1 MPTTKD
7 TRACLLTKLEAGI
20 EGVNFDTASAA
31 LQEYNLESLRLQA
44 TDIDLQIRSH
54 AATIYDY
61 FGQNE
66 KASAMVEGLGE
77 DCYHALKDLLRTTS
91 EFRASPIFRE
101 MRRSYKLQVIAVL
114 QRGYVYYRRSDYANY
129 LKALDHWKLCLE
141 ALTTC
146 IRSTDYPCHGSIGR
160 VSYAIGLAYRQLGP
174 PFYLEAKRFF
184 SNAIDHAWLDVEE
197 NVKAGQSVA
206 LSEYRV
212 AKCSGLGLGWVLYTE
227 ANLTLARPLIAV
239 ARTLLAD
246 KPERLIKAYVD
257 VVYACV
263 EMAAKGDDLTTVDNA
278 LRILE
283 RAYSVF
289 EANKHAGYKVRAAN
303 ELALG
308 HLRRAALV
316 SNKTE
321 DQNAAERLA
330 TEVMNYAADNEKRW
344 FCNASI
350 VFSRLHL
357 QKGHPE
363 QAIPFAQDAL
373 DRGGDIPFTKIDAL
387 IARGEGQFALGQQ
400 RNGSSK

>member
-184 SNAIDHAWLDVEE
+184 SNAIDHAWLDVGRKRESWTE
-197 NVKAGQSVA
+197 RCFVGIPSRKMFSVGPGVG
-206 LSEYRV
+206 LVHRSQFDFGSTV
-212 AKCSGLGLGWVLYTE
+212 NCSG
-227 ANLTLARPLIAV
+227 AHLT
-239 ARTLLAD
+239 
-246 KPERLIKAYVD
+246 
-257 VVYACV
+257 
-263 EMAAKGDDLTTVDNA
+263 
-278 LRILE
+278 
-283 RAYSVF
+283 
-289 EANKHAGYKVRAAN
+289 
-303 ELALG
+303 
-308 HLRRAALV
+308 RR
-316 SNKTE
+316 
-321 DQNAAERLA
+321 
-330 TEVMNYAADNEKRW
+330 
-344 FCNASI
+344 
-350 VFSRLHL
+350 
-357 QKGHPE
+357 
-363 QAIPFAQDAL
+363 
-373 DRGGDIPFTKIDAL
+373 
-387 IARGEGQFALGQQ
+387 
-400 RNGSSK
+400 